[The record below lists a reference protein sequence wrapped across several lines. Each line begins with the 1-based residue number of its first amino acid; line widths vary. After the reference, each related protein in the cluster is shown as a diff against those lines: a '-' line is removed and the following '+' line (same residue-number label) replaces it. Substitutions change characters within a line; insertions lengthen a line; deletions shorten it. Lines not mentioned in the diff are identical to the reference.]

1 MSRNKE
7 DMDVLDDLSPSGSSV
22 KKARKVSPI
31 QRKPVDVLPNDPHW
45 SPSPY
50 SAFKLLI
57 SARFAAA
64 LWSTISDCDETFN
77 YWEPVSCDCESQ
89 LVTLSLIR
97 NNNRS

>member
-1 MSRNKE
+1 MTRNKD
-7 DMDVLDDLSPSGSSV
+7 DMDVLDDLSPAASSV
-22 KKARKVSPI
+22 KKGRAKSSQSSRKSAEMI
-31 QRKPVDVLPNDPHW
+31 TTDPYW

-77 YWEPVSCDCESQ
+77 YWEPV
-89 LVTLSLIR
+89 I
-97 NNNRS
+97 